1 MSPITS
7 TEGCYTESMAS
18 RHAEIAWAA
27 GIFEGEGSFSTHA
40 VYSKT
45 YPRASVEMN
54 DEDVVRRYHEIVGV
68 GTFLQRKRPDLRYIS
83 VVQDIAGFR
92 ALVDLLS
99 PWLGARRQA
108 KAQQIIETLGDRQ
121 GSATMVQSRRRQNG
135 HV

>member
-1 MSPITS
+1 
-7 TEGCYTESMAS
+7 MAS

-27 GIFEGEGSFSTHA
+27 GIFEGEGSFSTHT